1 MIPCFALYSPMQ
13 IYWRGLFS
21 TPGVAILSGTRLS
34 SCSAI
39 IARSGASQEHLSFI
53 PVSQVGISCR
63 PRYISWSIPAKFCSS
78 SCLQSSEHLC
88 VCPVQLNL
96 PGTYKRFQCQ
106 LKYRNQVEKLC
117 PFQTR
122 PSPEALPKRNF
133 DKSCKND
140 L

>member
-1 MIPCFALYSPMQ
+1 MIPCFASYSPGADNIGQ
-13 IYWRGLFS
+13 SFS
-21 TPGVAILSGTRLS
+21 VAATSLNGVHVCLPSRKLTRDTISITLSNM
-34 SCSAI
+34 
-39 IARSGASQEHLSFI
+39 

-63 PRYISWSIPAKFCSS
+63 PRYISWSIPAKFGSS